1 MNVDIFKD
9 TTSKLT
15 SNIIPN
21 MRMFILVMSM
31 SWFEL
36 TLQSLIKID
45 AKTWLNTVFTI
56 TLMICCF
63 LGVIY
68 IEHLVFYLLFQLI
81 NCSNKPIPVYS
92 YQYNQYD
99 MYTSVHVTC

>member
-9 TTSKLT
+9 ATSKLT

-21 MRMFILVMSM
+21 MRVFILVMSY
-31 SWFEL
+31 FEL
-36 TLQSLIKID
+36 TLPSLIKNY

-63 LGVIY
+63 
-68 IEHLVFYLLFQLI
+68 
-81 NCSNKPIPVYS
+81 
-92 YQYNQYD
+92 
-99 MYTSVHVTC
+99 

>member
-9 TTSKLT
+9 ATSKLT

-31 SWFEL
+31 SLFEL
-36 TLQSLIKID
+36 TLPSLIKNY
-45 AKTWLNTVFTI
+45 AKTWLNTVFMI
-56 TLMICCF
+56 TLMICF

-68 IEHLVFYLLFQLI
+68 IEHLVFYRLFQLI
-81 NCSNKPIPVYS
+81 NSSNKPIPVYS
-92 YQYNQYD
+92 N
-99 MYTSVHVTC
+99 